1 MEPLADPLAAHE
13 MIGHASDTAA
23 LELTPLRTVREK
35 EEKMGREGGREGR
48 GRKERRD
55 KGHREGAK
63 QRWQIVVKTRKTCVV
78 KSIYKVSRRN

>member
-1 MEPLADPLAAHE
+1 M
-13 MIGHASDTAA
+13 
-23 LELTPLRTVREK
+23 
-35 EEKMGREGGREGR
+35 EGGRERGR
-48 GRKERRD
+48 ERGEREKGRKERRD